1 MRCDPFVQRRHPNA
15 KIIRHLLACKPAGPC
30 DTHRILAEFVR
41 PFQSRSQA
49 PLLQ

>member
-1 MRCDPFVQRRHPNA
+1 MFACQPTGQR
-15 KIIRHLLACKPAGPC
+15 

-41 PFQSRSQA
+41 PFQSHSQS